1 MSRETYS
8 KDVEFTCPHCK
19 ARNNATLWPRIDAE
33 SAPEIMDQ
41 LYAGTLFDHVC
52 FHCHQPTALDHTVLI
67 EFVPSQT
74 AILNSPP
81 NDPLAEAVKSS
92 DAALAGYHLRRV
104 TDSNTLR
111 ELALV
116 IRDGLDDAGML
127 LLKHMLAARVMDD
140 RGEPPVL
147 CNYESTMRD
156 GQRQWFEYVL
166 FQNEESEPETLAVPM
181 SAYES
186 VLEVA
191 REKREWACPCGEWID
206 WDEDSARKLWEGKTS
221 VDQPIREM
229 EESL

>member
-1 MSRETYS
+1 MSGETYS
-8 KDVEFTCPHCK
+8 QDVEFTCPHCK

-33 SAPEIMDQ
+33 STPEIMDQ

-52 FHCHQPTALDHTVLI
+52 FHCHELTALDHTVLI
-67 EFVPSQT
+67 ECIPSQA

-81 NDPLAEAVKSS
+81 NDPLAEAVDSTDS
-92 DAALAGYHLRRV
+92 ELAGYSLRRV
-104 TDSNTLR
+104 TDSNALR

-116 IRDGLDDAGML
+116 IRDGLDDAAML

-156 GQRQWFEYVL
+156 GQREWLEYVL

-191 REKREWACPCGEWID
+191 RENRELVFPRGKWID
-206 WDEDSARKLWEGKTS
+206 WDEDSARKLWEGKTP
-221 VDQPIREM
+221 VDQSMREM